1 MNEQELYGQLGA
13 LTKRKEAWRDAI
25 PFVGALLETPSPK
38 ITAKALWLLGE
49 MGLKHPGEVAPFAA
63 KIASFLDSPDGQ
75 LRERALNALGR
86 IGRARFETVKPHWD
100 KMTGLA
106 ADGNPRVRLAFIWA
120 SENVATNTPD
130 PYRDCLPLFAAL
142 LHDPDDRVRME
153 APEMFRV
160 LGKRRPCFVE
170 PYLETLQALAL
181 RDPHP
186 VVRIHS
192 AGAVRAVK
200 GRESCVG
207 QEQPSRPDP
216 GVPPLAGS
224 PPSMEYDLLT
234 PGRAAADPAI
244 RALYESAFPE
254 EERIPWTDLLRLVRD
269 MPLEFAVYRDG
280 DGLAGF
286 TIVYPRPRLSWFWYF
301 AVPPEK
307 RGRGV
312 GQRIFA
318 TLLARYEGRSAVLDM
333 EDPAQPGAPNPGQ
346 RRRRAAFYLRN
357 GFRETGVGRVFGP
370 VAMTIL
376 LKGDDTFTAG
386 DYDQLLSEIF
396 RFWKPG

>member
-224 PPSMEYDLLT
+224 PPSLEYDLLT
-234 PGRAAADPAI
+234 PGRA
-244 RALYESAFPE
+244 PE
-254 EERIPWTDLLRLVRD
+254 
-269 MPLEFAVYRDG
+269 
-280 DGLAGF
+280 
-286 TIVYPRPRLSWFWYF
+286 
-301 AVPPEK
+301 
-307 RGRGV
+307 
-312 GQRIFA
+312 
-318 TLLARYEGRSAVLDM
+318 
-333 EDPAQPGAPNPGQ
+333 
-346 RRRRAAFYLRN
+346 YLRN
-357 GFRETGVGRVFGP
+357 GAVVQSQTV
-370 VAMTIL
+370 L
-376 LKGDDTFTAG
+376 LRLRRQQIAPPIAHPQNEQPADGGMHCTTSLSGDTPLVPF
-386 DYDQLLSEIF
+386 LLL
-396 RFWKPG
+396 PLCPAL